1 MTQASKVTFAARPGF
16 PAFIVGCVTLADL
29 AVGRTLLRA
38 DETRV
43 YLAGRALDVQC
54 AFRSATGLPCPT
66 CGVTRS
72 VVMSLHGEF
81 ARAWS
86 MAPAG
91 PVAVLGLLAFA
102 PAMLALAFIQWAGAE
117 DRTAGVR
124 LWIRRGALAYGTA
137 ATIVWLGGWVA
148 HFEAALRAR

>member
-1 MTQASKVTFAARPGF
+1 MAQASKMTFAARPGF
-16 PAFIVGCVTLADL
+16 PAFIVGCVALADL
-29 AVGRTLLRA
+29 AVGRALLGA

-54 AFRSATGLPCPT
+54 AFRSATGLPCPA

-72 VVMSLHGEF
+72 VVMSLHGEL
-81 ARAWS
+81 ARAWG

-91 PVAVLGLLAFA
+91 PAAVLGLLAFA
-102 PAMLALAFIQWAGAE
+102 LAMLALAFIQWAGAE
-117 DRTAGVR
+117 DRTAWVR

-137 ATIVWLGGWVA
+137 ATIVWLAGWVV
-148 HFEAALRAR
+148 HFEAALRAW

>member
-1 MTQASKVTFAARPGF
+1 MTQASKMTFAARPGV
-16 PAFIVGCVTLADL
+16 PAFIVGCITLADL
-29 AVGRTLLRA
+29 AIGRALLRA
-38 DETRV
+38 DEMRV
-43 YLAGRALDVQC
+43 YVAGRALDLQC
-54 AFRSATGLPCPT
+54 AFRAATGLPCPT

-72 VVMSLHGEF
+72 VAMSLHGEF
-81 ARAWS
+81 ARAWN

-102 PAMLALAFIQWAGAE
+102 LAMLALALIQWAGAE
-117 DRTAGVR
+117 DRTAWMR

-137 ATIVWLGGWVA
+137 ATVVWLGGWAV

>member
-1 MTQASKVTFAARPGF
+1 MRQASKMTFAARPGF
-16 PAFIVGCVTLADL
+16 PAFIVGSVALADL
-29 AVGRTLLRA
+29 AVGRALLWA
-38 DETRV
+38 DEARV
-43 YLAGRALDVQC
+43 YLAGRALDAQC

-102 PAMLALAFIQWAGAE
+102 LAMLALAFIQWAGAE
-117 DRTAGVR
+117 DRTAWVR

-137 ATIVWLGGWVA
+137 ATIVWLAGWVV

>member
-1 MTQASKVTFAARPGF
+1 MTQASKMTFAARPGV
-16 PAFIVGCVTLADL
+16 PAFIVGWITLADL
-29 AVGRTLLRA
+29 AIGRALLRA

-43 YLAGRALDVQC
+43 YVAGRALDLQC
-54 AFRSATGLPCPT
+54 AFRSTTGLPCPT

-72 VVMSLHGEF
+72 VAMSLHGEF
-81 ARAWS
+81 ARAWN

-102 PAMLALAFIQWAGAE
+102 LAMLALALIQWAGAE
-117 DRTAGVR
+117 DRTASMR
-124 LWIRRGALAYGTA
+124 LWVRRGALAYGTA
-137 ATIVWLGGWVA
+137 ATVVWLGGWAV

>member
-1 MTQASKVTFAARPGF
+1 MTNASNIPLARRPGF

-29 AVGRTLLRA
+29 GVARALLQA
-38 DETRV
+38 DEVRA
-43 YLAGRALDVQC
+43 YIAGRALDFQC

-66 CGVTRS
+66 CGITRS

-86 MAPAG
+86 LAPAG
-91 PVAVLGLLAFA
+91 PVVVAGLAAFA
-102 PAMLALAFIQWAGAE
+102 LAMLALAFIQWAGAE
-117 DRTAGVR
+117 DRTAWMR

-137 ATIVWLGGWVA
+137 ATIVWLGGWAV